1 MYLCVII
8 HKQPR
13 RGYAKDMSNQIFE
26 VIVRKWDSRNVEV
39 ITREEWEAAEKI
51 AGKNSAFAET
61 RKIIFGKVEDT
72 GMDVSQY
79 IRYRNA

>member
-1 MYLCVII
+1 
-8 HKQPR
+8 
-13 RGYAKDMSNQIFE
+13 MSNQIFE

-39 ITREEWEAAEKI
+39 ITREEWEAAEKK

-61 RKIIFGKVEDT
+61 RKIIFRQVEDT

>member
-13 RGYAKDMSNQIFE
+13 RGYAKDMSNQSFE

-39 ITREEWEAAEKI
+39 ITREEWEAAEKK

-61 RKIIFGKVEDT
+61 RKIIFGQVEDT